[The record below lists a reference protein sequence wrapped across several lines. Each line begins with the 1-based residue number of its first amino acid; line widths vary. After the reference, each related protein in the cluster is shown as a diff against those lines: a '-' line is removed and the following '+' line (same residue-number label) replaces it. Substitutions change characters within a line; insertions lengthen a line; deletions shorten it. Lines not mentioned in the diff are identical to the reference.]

1 MTTREFPEI
10 PLLDTKE
17 LEESVRLLEKSL
29 EILRAEHY
37 ARQQGPV
44 EFDPNEP
51 DDYESKTHG
60 Y

>member
-17 LEESVRLLEKSL
+17 LDESIKQLEQSL
-29 EILRAEHY
+29 AVLKGAQY
-37 ARQQGPV
+37 ANEQGSV
-44 EFDPNEP
+44 EDDPFEP